1 MNHKKMKYNLKVIW
15 ILILLLSLSSC
26 SDTGKDANG
35 EETPQPEPSLT
46 EDVTIYVTTS
56 TRSQD
61 FKKQYAAFSKKDN
74 MSPTT
79 LRLKPAER
87 YQTMD
92 GFGAAV
98 TGSTAFNL
106 LQMKPENRTRFLK
119 ETFSETEG
127 MGQSYIRISIG
138 CSDFS
143 LSE

>member
-1 MNHKKMKYNLKVIW
+1 MLLTASM
-15 ILILLLSLSSC
+15 LILLLFNSSC
-26 SDTGKDANG
+26 SDGGRKGDGGDPASQ
-35 EETPQPEPSLT
+35 EWLT
-46 EDVTIYVTTS
+46 EGDVTIYVTTS

-61 FKKQYAAFSKKDN
+61 FRKQYAAFSKEEN

-79 LRLKPAER
+79 LRLEPTER

-106 LQMKPENRTRFLK
+106 LQMKPEDRTRFLM

-127 MGQSYIRISIG
+127 MGQSYSVYPSAAPISR
-138 CSDFS
+138 
-143 LSE
+143 